1 MSGPRSVVYTEP
13 SERQRHHLDAIQAAG
28 EALYEAMHFAEGSN
42 PPGEH
47 QEHEFQS
54 PRMKIAAQQL
64 EIALMLA
71 RRSALEAR

>member
-1 MSGPRSVVYTEP
+1 MGPRDPVYREP
-13 SERQRHHLDAIQAAG
+13 SERQAHHLDAIQTAG
-28 EALYEAMHFAEGSN
+28 EALYEAMHFAEGSQ

-47 QEHEFQS
+47 QDHEFQS
-54 PRMKIAAQQL
+54 PRMRVAAQQL